1 MSDESIEGLILLV
14 PITILLAIYVVVEL
28 YERI

>member
-14 PITILLAIYVVVEL
+14 PIAILLAIYVAVEL
-28 YERI
+28 YERM